1 MTDDDIVGIRMTT
14 EGDIK
19 AFARA
24 IEKKVK
30 GIRMVKI
37 GDRLVNINSINYII
51 DRHVFFNNGTSWVM
65 TEPEIQILLAALFD
79 EPRVPDLDEVRQSAK
94 VLSDVVDNEAVKQLN
109 TAKKP
114 AVKKTKK

>member
-14 EGDIK
+14 PGDIK

-30 GIRMVKI
+30 GNRMVKI
-37 GDRLVNINSINYII
+37 GDRVVNIDSITYII

-65 TEPEIQILLAALFD
+65 SEPEIQTLLAALFD
-79 EPRVPDLDEVRQSAK
+79 EPREESK
-94 VLSDVVDNEAVKQLN
+94 IIKAVKETKTDMAFPEAIDKKLVKK
-109 TAKKP
+109 AKK
-114 AVKKTKK
+114 